1 MGNADTASTMQ
12 LCWVCLWVLFT
23 QHWLDVHM
31 VLLGDAGNGYM
42 MSDSESLQGNSPVSV
57 RLSRPLSPLEDVS
70 VLSFRSGAM
79 TARSVRST
87 CTGVHEKL
95 PLLPWYKR
103 DVFAGEQYDQA
114 TQQGH
119 GTTYQMVAELRF
131 QYDLSSEMCAS
142 SRHL

>member
-1 MGNADTASTMQ
+1 
-12 LCWVCLWVLFT
+12 
-23 QHWLDVHM
+23 M
-31 VLLGDAGNGYM
+31 VLLGGAGNGYVL
-42 MSDSESLQGNSPVSV
+42 SDNESLQGNSPVSV
-57 RLSRPLSPLEDVS
+57 RLSRPLSSLEDVS

-87 CTGVHEKL
+87 CTGVHEKV

-119 GTTYQMVAELRF
+119 DTTFQALAELRS
-131 QYDLSSEMCAS
+131 QHDLCSPRCVPAARIFDVAVLWLSAVCCDE
-142 SRHL
+142 